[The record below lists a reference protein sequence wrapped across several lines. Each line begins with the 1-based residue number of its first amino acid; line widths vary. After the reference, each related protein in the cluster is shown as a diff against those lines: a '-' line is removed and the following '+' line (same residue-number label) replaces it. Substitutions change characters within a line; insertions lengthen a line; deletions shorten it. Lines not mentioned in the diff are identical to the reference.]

1 MASDISERL
10 VERRR
15 RKPAPP
21 RPDHFAAEAEPAIHR
36 AGIDELEQH
45 PVRIA
50 VHDAFD
56 RAVRLVADRIMAFLR
71 LHVQFARIGHE
82 LPRDRIVRIGR
93 IDQVGERRR
102 DGDGVA
108 RRHLFQR
115 RQPIAGDKLRSG
127 ESGRRAQG
135 FSGGGAHGWPR
146 FKGISPLCSMAR
158 PASKAWPANKTWPR
172 RLGIV
177 AENANS
183 VFGGAQFEA

>member
-1 MASDISERL
+1 MAPDIGEGL

-15 RKPAPP
+15 RKPPSP

-45 PVRIA
+45 PVRVA

-56 RAVRLVADRIMAFLR
+56 RAVRLVADRVVAFLR
-71 LHVQFARIGHE
+71 FHMQLARIGHE

-108 RRHLFQR
+108 RRHALQR
-115 RQPIAGDKLRSG
+115 R
-127 ESGRRAQG
+127 
-135 FSGGGAHGWPR
+135 
-146 FKGISPLCSMAR
+146 
-158 PASKAWPANKTWPR
+158 
-172 RLGIV
+172 
-177 AENANS
+177 
-183 VFGGAQFEA
+183 